1 MKTYRIGNLLAVS
14 LEIALVLADRLGAST
29 IERIPHEARPQAR
42 TAAPSEA
49 GWRESPTPAEAQ
61 LLTQLLNQEKAIWG

>member
-29 IERIPHEARPQAR
+29 IERIPHEAGPPPHQKPDGVNPRPQPK
-42 TAAPSEA
+42 PSC
-49 GWRESPTPAEAQ
+49 
-61 LLTQLLNQEKAIWG
+61 